1 MNPDNPASTASLSKG
16 PAGKTQHFF
25 RVRGVAVLATAM
37 LTFIPF
43 WKAAAIVLCDF
54 GSSAFYAGGIAM
66 RAFGPAF
73 PWYILGVM
81 LFSGLLLM
89 MYIETCALFT
99 RGGIFPVVNAGL
111 GETAAKAATAAI
123 LFDFALTGPI
133 SGISAGYYLSGL
145 INSVLEYCG
154 AGFAVP
160 HNALATI
167 FAIGVCIY
175 FWYQNIKGIEDSSD
189 KSSII
194 IQFSIAVCFILL
206 VFAVITLMRRGSIT
220 LPPFMPDLEADSL
233 GFAANTDLF
242 KKIGYIGV
250 LVAFGHSV
258 LAMSGLET
266 LAQVYREIEY
276 PKIKNLKM
284 AALIIFVFAFVFTGG
299 LTFLASLIIPQ
310 DLIAGKYAE
319 NLLSGLAMHVDGPL
333 IVKLALQGLVV
344 TAGVLMLSGAVN
356 TSIIGANG
364 IMSRMAET
372 GILTDW
378 FRKIHRRYGTT
389 YHTINIICIAQIAV
403 ILLSRGEIYLIGQA
417 YAFGVLWSF
426 VFEVISII
434 SLRFK
439 NYGQKREFM
448 MPFNIKWGH
457 YYVPVGGFFV
467 ALAVVALASVNL
479 ITKKVATI
487 SGFSFA
493 AALFIF
499 FHISGRL
506 NAKKANDIFEEGH
519 RERLN
524 RDNVPDLKTA
534 LAGLEGKNRIL
545 VAVRSPDNLYHLD
558 AVLKS
563 LNDDDTDVVVMYAKP
578 VNNWRV
584 GKTEGVKNVDDNKLF
599 SNVVLLAEKY
609 GHVVYPLMI
618 SSNDPF
624 YAISQVAMEAHA
636 DEIIMGVSGSH
647 GANEQ
652 LERLVMAW
660 GALRDG
666 KEAGARRPITAKI
679 LWEGREVSYKF

>member
-1 MNPDNPASTASLSKG
+1 MNPDNPQSAADPAG
-16 PAGKTQHFF
+16 PAGKTQYSF
-25 RVRGVAVLATAM
+25 RVKGVAVLATAM

-54 GSSAFYAGGIAM
+54 GSSAFYAGGIAV

-89 MYIETCALFT
+89 MYIEACSLFT

-123 LFDFALTGPI
+123 LFDFMLTGPI
-133 SGISAGYYLSGL
+133 SGISAGQYMAGL

-154 AGFAVP
+154 ANFAVP
-160 HNALATI
+160 GNALAII
-167 FAIGVCIY
+167 FAISVIIY

-189 KSSII
+189 KSAKI
-194 IQFSIAVCFILL
+194 IQFSIAVCFILMI
-206 VFAVITLMRRGSIT
+206 FAIVTLMRRGSIT
-220 LPPFMPDLEADSL
+220 LPPLMPQMDKNAL
-233 GFAANTDLF
+233 GFAADITF
-242 KKIGYIGV
+242 MQKIGYIGV
-250 LVAFGHSV
+250 LIAFGHSV

-276 PKIKNLKM
+276 PKIKNLQM
-284 AALIIFVFAFVFTGG
+284 AALVIFVFAFVFTGG
-299 LTFLASLIIPQ
+299 LTFLASLVIPQ
-310 DLIAGKYAE
+310 DLLAGKYAE

-333 IVKLALQGLVV
+333 LIRLALQGLVV

-364 IMSRMAET
+364 IMNRLAES

-378 FRKIHRRYGTT
+378 FRKIHRRHGTT

-434 SLRFK
+434 VLRFK
-439 NYGQKREFM
+439 NREQKREFM

-457 YYVPVGGFFV
+457 YYVPVGGFLV

-487 SGFSFA
+487 SGLSFA

-499 FHISGRL
+499 FHISGKL

-519 RERLN
+519 REKLN

-534 LAGLEGKNRIL
+534 LADLEGKNRIL

-558 AVLKS
+558 AVLQNLS
-563 LNDDDTDVVVMYAKP
+563 DDDTDVIVMYAKP
-578 VNNWRV
+578 VDNWRV
-584 GKTEGVKNVDDNKLF
+584 GKTQGVKNVDDDKLF
-599 SNVVLLAEKY
+599 SNVILAAERY
-609 GHVVYPLMI
+609 GHRVCPLMV
-618 SSNDPF
+618 SSNEPF
-624 YAISQVAMEAHA
+624 YAISQVTMEAQA
-636 DEIIMGVSGSH
+636 GEIIMGVSGSH

-660 GALRDG
+660 GALHDG
-666 KEAGARRPITAKI
+666 KEAGAQRPITAKI